1 MPERASIQD
10 VKNGHWLYLFCG
22 RLCSFC
28 NHWKAKC
35 ILFCFPFSKYWL
47 HIQRELQSNSHLE
60 AGKCTVYGSW
70 SWWAQYSQSICK
82 LIDCTVVIRVMFTL
96 KRKENTVGKRDLDT
110 FISVILI
117 LVGVHRTEK
126 YRYPNQPDGSDI
138 RKRIAYN
145 VGNQTVREN
154 SVIISK

>member
-1 MPERASIQD
+1 
-10 VKNGHWLYLFCG
+10 
-22 RLCSFC
+22 
-28 NHWKAKC
+28 
-35 ILFCFPFSKYWL
+35 
-47 HIQRELQSNSHLE
+47 
-60 AGKCTVYGSW
+60 
-70 SWWAQYSQSICK
+70 
-82 LIDCTVVIRVMFTL
+82 MFTL